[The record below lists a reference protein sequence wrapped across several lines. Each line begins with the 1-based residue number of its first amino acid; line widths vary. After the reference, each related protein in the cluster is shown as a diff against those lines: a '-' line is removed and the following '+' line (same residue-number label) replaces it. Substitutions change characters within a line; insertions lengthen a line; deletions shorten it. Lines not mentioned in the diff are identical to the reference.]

1 MLKKIM
7 EKTEPLVLN
16 NAHQAE
22 AVAPI
27 KNNFAGNLYTICN
40 LDIVRSTSSDDF
52 LQYSNT
58 QKIKDQIKQ
67 VLDIEAPIMRNL
79 LAKRVLAAWGIS
91 KLGARINAQ
100 FERLLS
106 ESNLK
111 QTGTDGNL

>member
-27 KNNFAGNLYTICN
+27 KNNFAANLYTICN

-67 VLDIEAPIMRNL
+67 VLDIEAPIMRTL
-79 LAKRVLAAWGIS
+79 LVKRFCLPGVFQNS
-91 KLGARINAQ
+91 VPVSMR
-100 FERLLS
+100 
-106 ESNLK
+106 NLK
-111 QTGTDGNL
+111 SC